1 MIFELY
7 DRSLYLQNCRS
18 LANIYYVFQVNVK
31 LIAITILM
39 IFTLFNHLFNL
50 RFIQYVVIF
59 THLESSNIR
68 SIFSLYIEFRLTLEL
83 FSSWSPSSSRK
94 PEELLLWLWLWL
106 LLLLLLWLLT
116 GLRVRTEF
124 ILGTATTDCESAL
137 QEVTIIGGDGERCKV
152 LSRDAFGAAV
162 AQLSLAQIC
171 DELWHASVCP
181 SLSLLSH
188 SLSLCA
194 PFAWRLS
201 AFVWLSFFAF
211 FACFFFCLFVVV
223 VVFCMLWVGFGV

>member
-1 MIFELY
+1 MVS
-7 DRSLYLQNCRS
+7 SLCF
-18 LANIYYVFQVNVK
+18 V
-31 LIAITILM
+31 
-39 IFTLFNHLFNL
+39 IFTFFNHLWSSLIRSFL
-50 RFIQYVVIF
+50 IF

-137 QEVTIIGGDGERCKV
+137 QEVTIIGGNGERCKV

-171 DELWHASVCP
+171 DELWHASLP
-181 SLSLLSH
+181 LSLTSSLFAL
-188 SLSLCA
+188 LSLDVCL
-194 PFAWRLS
+194 RLFGCLS
-201 AFVWLSFFAF
+201 SRFSLVSSFVYLLLLLLLFFV
-211 FACFFFCLFVVV
+211 CFELGLVFSCYCCCCCLFD
-223 VVFCMLWVGFGV
+223 CDLCAISGKWISIMHIER

>member
-1 MIFELY
+1 M
-7 DRSLYLQNCRS
+7 SL
-18 LANIYYVFQVNVK
+18 IV
-31 LIAITILM
+31 AITCDLHLIQPYM
-39 IFTLFNHLFNL
+39 I
-50 RFIQYVVIF
+50 V

-94 PEELLLWLWLWL
+94 PDELLLWLWL

-116 GLRVRTEF
+116 GLRMRTEF

-137 QEVTIIGGDGERCKV
+137 QEVTIIKV

-171 DELWHASVCP
+171 DELWHASP
-181 SLSLLSH
+181 SFSLLSLSLPRSASLFAL
-188 SLSLCA
+188 LSLDVC
-194 PFAWRLS
+194 LCV
-201 AFVWLSFFAF
+201 VWLSFFAF

-223 VVFCMLWVGFGV
+223 VVFCLLWVGFGI